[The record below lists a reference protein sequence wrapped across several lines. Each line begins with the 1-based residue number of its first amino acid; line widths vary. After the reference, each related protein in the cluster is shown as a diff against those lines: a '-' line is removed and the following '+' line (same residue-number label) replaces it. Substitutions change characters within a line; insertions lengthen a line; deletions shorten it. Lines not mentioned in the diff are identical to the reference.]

1 MRQGIQALRTTYAFA
16 RERASLPALAPAG
29 PALARG
35 ASQLDA
41 AVHVMLRS
49 SRPQQADIP
58 LLGVT
63 QVLLQAPA
71 PTCAWAVHDGAGP
84 TGAAA
89 ALPRVP
95 LAPAPSCAWAVHA
108 GAGPTGAAAA
118 LPRVPLAPAPS
129 CAWAVHAG
137 AGPTGAAA
145 ALPRVPLAP
154 APSCAWAVHAGAG
167 PTGAAAA
174 LPRVPLAPAPSC
186 AWAVHAGAGPT
197 GAAAA
202 LPRAP
207 PAPGSALQ
215 LSKTAAPCCCH
226 GRRNLERCPGCAA
239 TRFSR
244 ACTWASPA
252 SPAPGS
258 AFSAAM
264 ATLQQRL

>member
-174 LPRVPLAPAPSC
+174 LPR
-186 AWAVHAGAGPT
+186 
-197 GAAAA
+197 
-202 LPRAP
+202 AP